1 MEPSSKTFILEEIPR
16 ETILK
21 MVKLEQEWRYSKEI
35 QDLYYQAYQEN
46 INIGTLIED
55 QIQQGILR
63 NFGFNNNDKSLEE
76 YRKIPKT
83 YWNDGEIKSSLFYMN
98 LNIFQYPNIQ
108 VGDELINTPLLNLDK
123 TETSLKELSFKTN
136 GKPLVILAGSIT

>member
-1 MEPSSKTFILEEIPR
+1 MEPSSKTFILEEVPR
-16 ETILK
+16 PTILK
-21 MVKLEQEWRYSKEI
+21 MVKLEQEWRYSKDI
-35 QDLYYQAYQEN
+35 QDHYYQAFQEK

-55 QIQQGILR
+55 LIQQGILR
-63 NFGFNNNDKSLEE
+63 NFGFNNNEISLEE

-83 YWNDGEIKSSLFYMN
+83 YWNDQEIKSSLFYMN

-108 VGDELINTPLLNLDK
+108 IGDELINTKLLNLDK
-123 TETSLKELSFKTN
+123 TETSLKELSLNSN